1 MGVRLS
7 GCVILGE
14 SLPLSGSL
22 FFLCRVRRSLDLV
35 SSFLCTSE
43 CEVAQGPVQTVCMWW
58 GGGEGCGAG
67 LGERERGIEKG
78 REETGNKRGMGGL
91 EERERRRELRRER
104 D

>member
-35 SSFLCTSE
+35 SSFLCTSK

-58 GGGEGCGAG
+58 GERGVWGAG
-67 LGERERGIEKG
+67 LGERERDIEKG
-78 REETGNKRGMGGL
+78 REETGNKRGMG
-91 EERERRRELRRER
+91 RRGGWRRER
-104 D
+104 EGGS

>member
-43 CEVAQGPVQTVCMWW
+43 CEVAQGPEQTVCMWRGGVW
-58 GGGEGCGAG
+58 GRAWRET
-67 LGERERGIEKG
+67 ERH
-78 REETGNKRGMGGL
+78 
-91 EERERRRELRRER
+91 R
-104 D
+104 DG